1 MQRSKVIV
9 VGDPT
14 TGSVINQS
22 SNPDWGY
29 IKLQQACIMV
39 DENNFLKRTI
49 LTSLIHSPIEI
60 LKTLDYYNGQ
70 TLEGNII
77 IKESLTPFNEKEP
90 NRHLKIA
97 GKTGIVC
104 TVEGQPIYRK
114 VIYSTKANAKDE
126 LIAHDNVEEL
136 RSAWAKENSSVAIKP
151 NEEFNIAG

>member
-1 MQRSKVIV
+1 M
-9 VGDPT
+9 
-14 TGSVINQS
+14 
-22 SNPDWGY
+22 
-29 IKLQQACIMV
+29 
-39 DENNFLKRTI
+39 
-49 LTSLIHSPIEI
+49 
-60 LKTLDYYNGQ
+60 
-70 TLEGNII
+70 
-77 IKESLTPFNEKEP
+77 EKEP

-136 RSAWAKENSSVAIKP
+136 RSAWAKENSSAAIKP